1 MYDRQ
6 SSKAT
11 RRRPRESY
19 NRLEKAMPRAML
31 KFTALSA
38 YGKGMNANMAAQA
51 DNVFQNSGFTHERIP
66 PRITV
71 VVTLAEFYKNRFF

>member
-6 SSKAT
+6 NSKAT
-11 RRRPRESY
+11 QRRPRESY

-38 YGKGMNANMAAQA
+38 YGKGMNVNMAAQA
-51 DNVFQNSGFTHERIP
+51 DNVFRKFGFHARTDPSTDYCSGDACRI
-66 PRITV
+66 
-71 VVTLAEFYKNRFF
+71 L